1 MKKILRKRDIILM
14 LIFFSL
20 ILTSIF
26 LFSHIR
32 VNHTNSE
39 PIGFYYLSDVKDLKR
54 NDKVIIKQDR
64 FLFENIE
71 NEKKEILKTIKGI
84 AGDKIIVKNHFIY
97 INGENFGKI
106 LELEN
111 IEPFFKEG
119 DEMIVPEGKYLL
131 LGRSLLSYDS
141 RYLGFFEKNEFIKK
155 AKLLYEINKGQ
166 HEMREKNIAKIL
178 KMKDITND
186 ITENLALRKFKK
198 NIENIGIVKK
208 SKSFRENN

>member
-1 MKKILRKRDIILM
+1 MKKILRKRDIVMM

-26 LFSHIR
+26 LFSNIR

-39 PIGFYYLSDVKDLKR
+39 PIGFYYLSEVKDLKR

-71 NEKKEILKTIKGI
+71 NEKKDILKTIKGV
-84 AGDKIIVKNHFIY
+84 AGDKITVKNHFIY

-119 DEMIVPEGKYLL
+119 DEIIIPEGKYLL

-141 RYLGFFEKNEFIKK
+141 RYLGFFEKNEFVKK

-166 HEMREKNIAKIL
+166 HEMREKSIAKIL
-178 KMKDITND
+178 EMKDITNN
-186 ITENLALRKFKK
+186 ITESIVLKKFNKD
-198 NIENIGIVKK
+198 IENIGINKK
-208 SKSFRENN
+208 SKNFGENN